1 MATDWYL
8 KGDELG
14 HCNCA
19 WGCPCQFNALP
30 THGDCRAVIGF
41 DVREGRYGDVSLD
54 GTRFASIV
62 SWPGPIHEGDGT
74 IQLVIDEGCSE
85 EQRDA
90 LLRINSGE
98 EGGAYFEIFAS
109 VLPHVRE
116 PIIASVEFEMDAE
129 QRTGRL
135 KVGDVAE
142 TRVEPITNPVTGEE
156 HRVRIVIPGGFEYHE
171 AEVGN
176 TVVATATAEAP
187 LDFTLEN
194 TYAQLNT
201 FDWSN
206 AG

>member
-1 MATDWYL
+1 MATEWSL

-30 THGDCRAVIGF
+30 TEGSCRAVIGYS
-41 DVREGRYGDVSLD
+41 VREGRFGDVSLD

-74 IQLVIDEGCSE
+74 VQVIIDDACSD

-90 LLRINSGE
+90 LLAINSGE
-98 EGGAYFEIFAS
+98 EGGTYFEIFAS

-116 PIIASVEFEMDAE
+116 PVVAPVEFEMDAE
-129 QRTGRL
+129 SRTGRL
-135 KVGDVAE
+135 KVGDLAHS
-142 TRVEPITNPVTGEE
+142 RAEPIRNPVTGDE
-156 HRVRIVIPGGFEYHE
+156 HRIRIDIPDGFEYHQ

-176 TVVATATAEAP
+176 TVLAEAKGEAP
-187 LDFTLEN
+187 LSFTLEN
-194 TYAQLNT
+194 TYAQLNE

-206 AG
+206 SA

>member
-1 MATDWYL
+1 MADWFL

-14 HCNCA
+14 HCNCD

-30 THGDCRAVIGF
+30 THGDCHAVIGF
-41 DVREGRYGDVSLD
+41 QVREGRYGDVALD

-62 SWPGPIHEGDGT
+62 SWPGPIHDGDGT
-74 IQLVIDEGCSE
+74 IQIVVDDACSD

-90 LLRINSGE
+90 ILQIASGQ

-116 PIIASVEFEMDAE
+116 PLVAPIEFEMDRDG
-129 QRTGRL
+129 RTGRL

-142 TRVEPITNPVTGEE
+142 TRAEPIRNPVTGDE
-156 HRVRIVIPGGFEYHE
+156 HRVRIVIPDGFEYEE

-176 TVVATATAEAP
+176 TALATATAEAP
-187 LDFTLEN
+187 LTFTLEN
-194 TYAQLNT
+194 TYAQLNE

-206 AG
+206 AT

>member
-14 HCNCA
+14 HCNCD

-30 THGDCRAVIGF
+30 THGSCHAVIGF
-41 DVREGRYGDVSLD
+41 QVNEGRYGDVSLD
-54 GTRFASIV
+54 GVRFASIV

-90 LLRINSGE
+90 LLKVNSGQ

-116 PIIASVEFEMDAE
+116 PIIAPIEFEMDAE
-129 QRTGRL
+129 GRTGRL
-135 KVGDVAE
+135 KVGDIAE
-142 TRVEPITNPVTGEE
+142 TRAEPIRNPVTGDE
-156 HRVRIVIPGGFEYHE
+156 HRIRIVIPDGFEYEE

-176 TVVATATAEAP
+176 TVSAQATAEAP
-187 LDFTLEN
+187 LSFELEN
-194 TYAQLNT
+194 TYAQLNK

-206 AG
+206 AA